1 MVSAV
6 VIWIGLTI
14 EAFSLPVLRPIV
26 RGEARRLGGR
36 ARGRNSDRA
45 AITARCCST
54 TDADRRMTLKGFSTR
69 LRRYERVAGAE
80 RDVRASILR
89 MAWTAG
95 SPSWTV
101 TVAR

>member
-1 MVSAV
+1 
-6 VIWIGLTI
+6 
-14 EAFSLPVLRPIV
+14 
-26 RGEARRLGGR
+26 
-36 ARGRNSDRA
+36 
-45 AITARCCST
+45 
-54 TDADRRMTLKGFSTR
+54 MTLKGFSTR